1 MRESAAANKN
11 MISDSSYFYES
22 PPAAIESIHSVEQQI
37 IINYGLS
44 TPEGRSLFLEKK
56 LRPLIADVD
65 RLNTDIQS
73 LSQTIADKNNNCSE
87 DQKEI
92 LLLTELLNTKLKTM
106 SSLLTILE
114 MTSSISNKSS

>member
-1 MRESAAANKN
+1 

-114 MTSSISNKSS
+114 MNSSISNKSS